1 MEWIGY
7 ASAIF
12 HLFVTNTFIVLIL
25 VSHTLYTALWFKIV
39 LFILLFTL
47 LLQHVVLGGC
57 VMTTFEKHMTKEEES
72 PFRKLLEKI
81 FVSFGL
87 TLEQYDTYFLV
98 ILGTSVVWMF
108 LEIISIV
115 FSYLG

>member
-12 HLFVTNTFIVLIL
+12 HLFVTSTFIVLII
-25 VSHTLYTALWFKIV
+25 VSHTIYRALWFKIV
-39 LFILLFTL
+39 LFILLLILFI
-47 LLQHVVLGGC
+47 QHVLLGGC
-57 VMTTFEKHMTKEEES
+57 IMTMFEKHVTTQDES

-87 TLEQYDTYFLV
+87 TLEQYDTYFLAV
-98 ILGTSVVWMF
+98 LATSLVWMV
-108 LEIISIV
+108 LEIISC
-115 FSYLG
+115 YLQSLR